1 MSDILGKFR
10 ICDTID
16 TNMKNKIKL
25 FHVFNDYNNDKNIL
39 FVTND
44 DTVYGLG
51 ANNNGCLGLGHKN
64 AVKTP
69 QTIPQLRGQRIRQFI
84 NGSDFVLA
92 MNENNHVFSWGRNE
106 WGHTPW
112 PSPPMDRCTG
122 GAIMNGDNWGDNG
135 YHQTGHDITGDILLP
150 KLIPVLNDIK
160 SIDTVFTELSTIGSG
175 AFGTHRF
182 DDHIYAVK
190 RLEIRDFT
198 DEYMHKILNEVKSLG
213 KVRSEYV
220 VQYYNSW
227 PEGKHLYIQ
236 MEFCSQNLRNI
247 LEVKPQ
253 VFGRQLGEAMD
264 CVEYFISCEIL
275 RQILESVHYLH
286 ELNPQI
292 IHRDLKPENILIT
305 ENVRNGRFV
314 KLCDFGLAVEHQTAS
329 QSHSIC
335 KGTPKYMA
343 PELYQSKYTNKVDIF
358 SLGILSMELFDIIL
372 NPSKT
377 APVPPDRQTPVDWS
391 PKL

>member
-16 TNMKNKIKL
+16 TNMKNEIKL
-25 FHVFNDYNNDKNIL
+25 FHVFNDYTNDKNIL

-51 ANNNGCLGLGHKN
+51 ANNNGCLGLGHEN

-92 MNENNHVFSWGRNE
+92 INEDNHVFSWGRNE
-106 WGHTPW
+106 WGQCARDVTQNHSLALNT
-112 PSPPMDRCTG
+112 DG
-122 GAIMNGDNWGDNG
+122 QVYGWGDNEWG
-135 YHQTGHDITGDILLP
+135 QVGGGGDENSRTGHDIPGDILSP

-160 SIDTVFTELSTIGSG
+160 SIFV
-175 AFGTHRF
+175 RKF
-182 DDHIYAVK
+182 DEHIYAVK

-253 VFGRQLGEAMD
+253 VFGRQLG
-264 CVEYFISCEIL
+264 
-275 RQILESVHYLH
+275 
-286 ELNPQI
+286 
-292 IHRDLKPENILIT
+292 
-305 ENVRNGRFV
+305 
-314 KLCDFGLAVEHQTAS
+314 
-329 QSHSIC
+329 
-335 KGTPKYMA
+335 
-343 PELYQSKYTNKVDIF
+343 
-358 SLGILSMELFDIIL
+358 
-372 NPSKT
+372 
-377 APVPPDRQTPVDWS
+377 
-391 PKL
+391 